1 MLIWRGWGI
10 LAVVLGFGALVAAQS
25 IVDAVA
31 GRGTYSENSGLF
43 GGVALVIG
51 GVATF
56 FLGRWLN
63 DPKRNRVLVDKPR
76 NDLFW
81 IPMEI
86 WGGVLVVGGL
96 VMFVVGM
103 LS

>member
-1 MLIWRGWGI
+1 M
-10 LAVVLGFGALVAAQS
+10 
-25 IVDAVA
+25 
-31 GRGTYSENSGLF
+31 
-43 GGVALVIG
+43 ALVIG

-63 DPKRNRVLVDKPR
+63 DPKRNRVLVDKETGQEVVDKPR

-96 VMFVVGM
+96 VMFAAGM